1 MQLVDL
7 DNGFFI
13 VHFVLEEDLLYV
25 LTGGP
30 WVVAWQYVDIQ
41 KWRPNFCA
49 GEDHISRLIVWVRL
63 SGMGVEF
70 FNSETIKCIGDLI
83 GSTYKVDVHIVG
95 QMRGKFASVCVEIDL
110 NKPLI
115 LYLVVEGT
123 RVRVEYEN
131 LPMICFSCCRVG
143 HNKEYCPFANPVHN
157 DNETD
162 MDMTRDI
169 QEEMCSHQV
178 EKLCKMT
185 FD

>member
-41 KWRPNFCA
+41 KWRPNFCV
-49 GEDHISRLIVWVRL
+49 GEDHISRLI
-63 SGMGVEF
+63 
-70 FNSETIKCIGDLI
+70 TIKCIGDLI
-83 GSTYKVDVHIVG
+83 GSTYNVDVHIVG

-115 LYLVVEGT
+115 LYLVVEST

-131 LPMICFSCCRVG
+131 LPTICFSCCRVG
-143 HNKEYCPFANPVHN
+143 HNKEYCPFANPVHK

-162 MDMTRDI
+162 MDMIMTRDI

-178 EKLCKMT
+178 E
-185 FD
+185 